1 MSNRFMAV
9 GVCSVRRMKTLR
21 LLLGDVVLL
30 VARLALGA
38 VLILRGW
45 SRLMAEG
52 GMGAQVQYLT
62 DRQVPAPEI
71 MAWGATIFELGGGVF
86 LVFGLL
92 TPLIG
97 AVLAVEQILVIVWT
111 NWFNG
116 LQGGPS
122 GPGFETNLAQA
133 SMGLAF
139 LAFGGGRAALDN
151 LFKRPKDDAGEQ
163 QVMNDEP
170 ADEPGQDGQESLLPI
185 S

>member
-1 MSNRFMAV
+1 MAV
-9 GVCSVRRMKTLR
+9 GVGSVRRMKTLR
-21 LLLGDVVLL
+21 LLLSDVVLL
-30 VARLALGA
+30 LARLTLGA

-45 SRLMAEG
+45 NRLMAEG
-52 GMGAQVQYLT
+52 GMGAQVQYLA
-62 DRQVPAPEI
+62 DRQVPAPEV
-71 MAWGATIFELGGGVF
+71 MAWGATLFEFGGGVF

-97 AVLAVEQILVIVWT
+97 AVLAIEQILVIVWT

-133 SMGLAF
+133 SVGLVF

-151 LFKRPKDDAGEQ
+151 LFKRPKDDVDEQ
-163 QVMNDEP
+163 PLMND
-170 ADEPGQDGQESLLPI
+170 AVDHDESDQGGQMPLLPT